1 MGKLEVG
8 LTSEGKILWI
18 RSGITSVIAYNHR
31 HESVIIDK
39 REKNYLDFSKL
50 RGHYKYPF
58 EGRLSKS
65 PATS

>member
-8 LTSEGKILWI
+8 LTSEDEILWI
-18 RSGITSVIAYNHR
+18 HSGFALIITH
-31 HESVIIDK
+31 HCGDDDVIIDG

-50 RGHYKYPF
+50 RVHYEYPF